1 MHPCDFNAYNEGG
14 WEVCEFKG
22 AGHWLMDA
30 ANVIGE
36 TNLYV
41 VEQRLIIHFSGESK
55 DVLSRSHIDVAT
67 VDLLTKNVKIR
78 M

>member
-1 MHPCDFNAYNEGG
+1 
-14 WEVCEFKG
+14 
-22 AGHWLMDA
+22 MDA
-30 ANVIGE
+30 ANAIGE

-41 VEQRLIIHFSGESK
+41 VEQRLIIPFRGESK
-55 DVLSRSHIDVAT
+55 DVLSRSHIDLAT

>member
-41 VEQRLIIHFSGESK
+41 VEQRLIIHFNL
-55 DVLSRSHIDVAT
+55 LSQRTYSAEVTSI
-67 VDLLTKNVKIR
+67 LLQLIYLQKT
-78 M
+78 